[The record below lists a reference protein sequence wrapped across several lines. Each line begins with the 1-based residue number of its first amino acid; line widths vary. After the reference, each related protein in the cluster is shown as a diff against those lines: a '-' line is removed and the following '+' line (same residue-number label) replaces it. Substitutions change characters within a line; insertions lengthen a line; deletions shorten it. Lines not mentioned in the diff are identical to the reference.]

1 MNFSSALRLLR
12 RRTKSK
18 EERGALEKFVN
29 AMPGIP
35 EAYYER
41 ESRLPIVMTRR
52 VARWNGVILN
62 LILAGAFC
70 AFMVFYTMNQKITEV
85 EIGTELTR
93 DGWSCR
99 PLQKDKF
106 YGFNYT
112 RAECEANL
120 VELKKTDIECLRH
133 DLFSFVCYWYFNPL
147 GPNQTFPG
155 IEPSLDFF
163 PEVEWN
169 DIGAEVRSKYPE
181 AGSGS
186 NLLYLY
192 PSHLGSKV
200 GYSITGQLN
209 YEHNQELFGRKVN
222 LTATDRDMMMELME
236 KMIEKK
242 GDLCRFTELNL
253 PYQCERTID
262 MPLLERLSLAN
273 GNATLIHAFLAS
285 VVVFVLKKINR
296 ANGPSVDG
304 DEKGQT
310 VEENPVR
317 EHWVKKLPLP
327 EKFYDQEE
335 ELEFIARPLWIGFF
349 TVVGH
354 LLLAC
359 GFVGLMIFYSLP
371 EYSGRTESLISKIP
385 KVSAKERC
393 EALPEEEKLEYST
406 FDACVASYEKEFSK
420 HASVSD
426 YDVCKPLQA
435 DEFYGVYYEYES
447 CIASFEDETRILQSD
462 EPNIIYEVRLDDQLC
477 EWMEWNP
484 PDDWDG
490 VQELPCHNLYA
501 TATITPFNSSVSK
514 VGFDWDRYLPPGY
527 RVSSDLLNVTTLS
540 AQERCHAL
548 PEEEKMEH
556 SSFEDCVLFFLYE
569 GSKEESTP
577 TYMETEL
584 IDHTTV
590 NYIYDYITF
599 WKKIEYI
606 TKSSRDAWLESGV
619 WTAEE
624 KDALHTEFKKI
635 RGEID
640 VKRFCEFTLANSPYV
655 CTKVLLPDVL
665 TRISLS
671 YALSTLVYGFVV
683 ALFAAILKKRSE
695 ISKEVETLEK
705 PPSKHIW
712 YSKMPLPEKFFV
724 QEEMEL
730 LSKPRI
736 IAVSFVFVGFVGLA
750 AFFGFV
756 GYYLDPKR
764 HVTSIAIQSLPK
776 KEGFTCAPLRKDPHY
791 GISDTYED
799 CQSTLARPTEA
810 NIHWDSLYKYGSYW
824 GGLLPFGP
832 FGTSSSSAYKYDGE
846 SLDFACCS
854 DFPVGSFEHGF
865 CRVMYDKVPWI
876 LAFNVTQTC
885 DKDKT
890 SSSARNSSSV
900 PVDRQLRQMLGK
912 FTKTNSTEVLKK
924 STRTI
929 RRKKRQERSKSNST
943 RVSHVR
949 EVRNA
954 TGDYDY
960 SDYNPGDYE
969 YEYEYEYEYDYE
981 ELGFEAMTY
990 IKFFPIVR
998 DNGIWFDNFPYSS
1011 QAYPTDR
1018 LQEILEAN
1026 KPGIVEVFQAV
1037 YDLLDPAEVCKF
1049 ALENAPYSCT
1059 QTKALSPA
1067 TIVSLSFSNAG
1078 LVYAF
1083 AAMVVATVIKRSS
1096 RS

>member
-1 MNFSSALRLLR
+1 MSSQEGPSSLAPAAQKKETKTFETTGDVEARGNMDFSSALRLLR

-52 VARWNGVILN
+52 VARWNGAILN

-85 EIGTELTR
+85 EIGTEIAR

-99 PLQKDKF
+99 PLAKDKF

-120 VELKKTDIECLRH
+120 VELKKTDIECLY
-133 DLFSFVCYWYFNPL
+133 DEMFLMNACEWYYNPM
-147 GPNQTFPG
+147 GPNQTLPG

-163 PEVEWN
+163 GRGEWLKLGSEIAN
-169 DIGAEVRSKYPE
+169 KYPE
-181 AGSGS
+181 TGR
-186 NLLYLY
+186 NLETLAIYRN
-192 PSHLGSKV
+192 GNKV
-200 GYSITGQLN
+200 GYSIWGIPWPEE
-209 YEHNQELFGRKVN
+209 YVHDQELFGRKLN
-222 LTATDRDMMMELME
+222 LTATDRDMMFELME
-236 KMIEKK
+236 KVIEKK

-285 VVVFVLKKINR
+285 VVVFVLKKMNR

-349 TVVGH
+349 TIVGH

-385 KVSAKERC
+385 KVSARENC
-393 EALPEEEKLEYST
+393 EALPEEEKLQYST

-435 DEFYGVYYEYES
+435 DEFYGVYYDYES

-462 EPNIIYEVRLDDQLC
+462 EPNIVYEVKSEDEFCDS
-477 EWMEWNP
+477 P
-484 PDDWDG
+484 PEDWDQT
-490 VQELPCHNLYA
+490 QELPCYSLAA

-514 VGFDWDRYLPPGY
+514 VGFDWDWYLPPGY
-527 RVSSDLLNVTTLS
+527 QVSSDLLNV
-540 AQERCHAL
+540 
-548 PEEEKMEH
+548 
-556 SSFEDCVLFFLYE
+556 SSPMYD
-569 GSKEESTP
+569 
-577 TYMETEL
+577 TEL
-584 IDHTTV
+584 INRFSV
-590 NYIYDYITF
+590 NDVYNYITF
-599 WKKIEYI
+599 RKMIKNPEDEFINPGYI
-606 TKSSRDAWLESGV
+606 TKSSRDDWLESGV

-635 RGEID
+635 RGEIN

-736 IAVSFVFVGFVGLA
+736 IAVSFIMVGFVGLV

-776 KEGFTCAPLRKDPHY
+776 KEGFTCAPLQDDPHY
-791 GISDTYED
+791 GSSDTYED
-799 CQSTLARPTEA
+799 CQSTLVRPTEA
-810 NIHWDSLYKYGSYW
+810 NIRWDLLYTDGEFS
-824 GGLLPFGP
+824 GGDLPFVP
-832 FGTSSSSAYKYDGE
+832 FGTSSSGAYKYEGE
-846 SLDFACCS
+846 TFKMACCS
-854 DFPVGSFEHGF
+854 DFPVGSFDHGL
-865 CRVMYDKVPWI
+865 CRAMYDKIAWVS
-876 LAFNVTQTC
+876 AFGITEAC
-885 DKDKT
+885 DEGEM
-890 SSSARNSSSV
+890 SPFARNSSSV
-900 PVDRQLRQMLGK
+900 PVDRQLRRVLGK

-943 RVSHVR
+943 RVSNAR

-960 SDYNPGDYE
+960 SDYNPGDYD
-969 YEYEYEYEYDYE
+969 YSDYTPGDYDYSDY
-981 ELGFEAMTY
+981 T
-990 IKFFPIVR
+990 
-998 DNGIWFDNFPYSS
+998 
-1011 QAYPTDR
+1011 
-1018 LQEILEAN
+1018 
-1026 KPGIVEVFQAV
+1026 PGD
-1037 YDLLDPAEVCKF
+1037 YD
-1049 ALENAPYSCT
+1049 
-1059 QTKALSPA
+1059 
-1067 TIVSLSFSNAG
+1067 
-1078 LVYAF
+1078 
-1083 AAMVVATVIKRSS
+1083 
-1096 RS
+1096 